1 MEYKAGEFDIIVVGA
16 GHAGC
21 EAALAGARMGLQT
34 LIVTMNFDSIAHM
47 PCNPSVGGPAKGHV
61 VREIDALG
69 GEMSHN
75 VDRTNIQLRMLNTG
89 KGPAVHALRAQAD
102 RHLYAASMK
111 KVLENTENLTI
122 RQGLVEKLIVED
134 NKAKGVV
141 LQTGAVYY
149 AKAVIITTGTYLKSR
164 IIIGDVNYNGGPNGM
179 QASNK
184 LSDSL
189 SELGIKLVRFK
200 SGTPPRVNRNT
211 IDFSKMTIQPSDEGF
226 LSFSHAMR
234 DYNRPK
240 HDCWLT
246 YTTELTKKLI
256 LDNLDRS
263 PLYSGVIE
271 GTGPRYC
278 PSIEDKVVRFSDKLT
293 HQIFLEPEG
302 EHTNEYYVQG
312 FSTCFPEDIQIQML
326 HSIVGLENAQMIRP
340 GYAIEYDAI
349 IPTQLK
355 PTLELKEID
364 SLYTAGQINGTSG
377 YEEAAAQG
385 IVAGINAVLKIKNQE
400 PMILLRSDA
409 YIGVM
414 IDDLITKG
422 TMDPYRLLTSR
433 AEYRLLLRNDNA
445 DLRLTKIGYRVGLV
459 SEETYQRFQLKK
471 QAIESELER
480 LDSIKLRPNQ
490 ATNDK
495 IVSLGSV
502 PIVNT
507 TSLRELLKRPEIE
520 YAHLLGFT
528 EDLNLSREV
537 IEQVVI
543 QTKYEGYIKK
553 QLEQVERNKKLENK
567 LIPENIDYQKI
578 TGIALEARE
587 KLNKIKPRSVGQ
599 AARISGVNPADISIL
614 LIYLEQFK
622 RGGNPDSEPNRADS

>member
-21 EAALAGARMGLQT
+21 EASLAGARMGLQT

-75 VDRTNIQLRMLNTG
+75 VDRTNIQVRMLNTG

-102 RHLYAASMK
+102 RHLYSASMK

-122 RQGLVEKLIVED
+122 RQGLVEKLIVEE
-134 NKAKGVV
+134 NKVKGVV

-149 AKAVIITTGTYLKSR
+149 AQAVIITTGTYLKSR

-200 SGTPPRVNRNT
+200 SGTPPRINKNT
-211 IDFSKMTIQPSDEGF
+211 IDFSKMSIQPSDEGF
-226 LSFSHAMR
+226 LSFSHALH

-302 EHTNEYYVQG
+302 ENTIEYYVQG
-312 FSTCFPEDIQIQML
+312 FSTSFPEDIQIQML
-326 HSIVGLENAQMIRP
+326 HSIAGLENAQMIRP

-355 PTLELKEID
+355 STLELKEID
-364 SLYTAGQINGTSG
+364 GLYTAGQINGTSG

-445 DLRLTKIGYRVGLV
+445 DLRLTEIGYRVGLV
-459 SEETYQRFQLKK
+459 SEQVYQRFQSKK
-471 QAIESELER
+471 QMIESEIER
-480 LDSIKLRPNQ
+480 LDNIKLRPNQ

-502 PIVNT
+502 SIVNI

-520 YAHLLGFT
+520 YKHLLEFAD
-528 EDLNLSREV
+528 DLNLPKEV

-567 LIPENIDYQKI
+567 LLPENIDYQI
-578 TGIALEARE
+578 IAGIALEARE

-614 LIYLEQFK
+614 LIYLEQLK
-622 RGGNPDSEPNRADS
+622 RGGTLDSEPDRADS